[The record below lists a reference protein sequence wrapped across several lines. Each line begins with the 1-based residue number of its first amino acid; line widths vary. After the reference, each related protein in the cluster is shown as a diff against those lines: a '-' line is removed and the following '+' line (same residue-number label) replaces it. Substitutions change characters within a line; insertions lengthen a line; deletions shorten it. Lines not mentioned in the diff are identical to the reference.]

1 MYVYIFLLPFPNFI
15 LFLGKRNWQICFQ
28 FQCYMFL
35 TFKIDFLIIFKRR
48 ELGREPTLDEVFL
61 RTHTKKKDSSWVD
74 ERAKKTYVSVFMFH
88 FV

>member
-1 MYVYIFLLPFPNFI
+1 
-15 LFLGKRNWQICFQ
+15 
-28 FQCYMFL
+28 MFL

-74 ERAKKTYVSVFMFH
+74 ERAKKTYVSVFKLISFCLMLL
-88 FV
+88 